1 MKKILGT
8 VLKALGL
15 ILALLFA
22 GILLLCLVSPI
33 KNNMEAKKVA
43 NAIKECALPEQTEL
57 IDTVSAEGKLV
68 GNGNGMQYFGAILI
82 KSELTLDELKN
93 YYESTA
99 HDKLHFAVEKQE
111 ARRINII
118 EHEHISFDAECDY
131 ENTYIVYSWGNYS
144 GIASEFDL
152 RGH

>member
-22 GILLLCLVSPI
+22 GILLLCLASPI
-33 KNNMEAKKVA
+33 KNNMEAQKVA
-43 NAIKECALPEQTEL
+43 NAIKECVLPERTEL
-57 IDTVSAEGKLV
+57 LDTLSAAGKLV

-82 KSELTLDELKN
+82 KSELTLEELKE
-93 YYESTA
+93 YYAKTVHGGLNNIVERQESGTI
-99 HDKLHFAVEKQE
+99 DF
-111 ARRINII
+111 I
-118 EHEHISFDAECDY
+118 EHERLSFNTESDY

-144 GIASEFDL
+144 GIAAEFDL